1 MTQRPTGWRYLELS
15 YDAADRSDI
24 RLDGIPTTDG
34 ASITSL
40 MARLGH
46 DGWELVES
54 GPGKDPAP
62 GTGIRQVLW
71 FKQPYGIGRQ
81 PDASAAVA
89 PEPAATW
96 STVVLVAIGPSRI
109 DPHRR
114 AQLISAITELTGHS
128 GWRAARVVDKAPRVV
143 ADGLSP
149 AEADRIRGALE
160 ALGATVEV
168 S

>member
-34 ASITSL
+34 ATLGSL

-46 DGWELVES
+46 DGWELIES
-54 GPGKDPAP
+54 AP

-71 FKQPYGIGRQ
+71 FKQPNGVGGQ
-81 PDASAAVA
+81 PGAPEVVA
-89 PEPAATW
+89 PVADATR
-96 STVVLVAIGPSRI
+96 SRVVLVAIGPNRI
-109 DPHRR
+109 DPYRR
-114 AQLISAITELTGHS
+114 AQLISAITQLTGQS
-128 GWRAARVVDKAPRVV
+128 GWRAARIVDKAPRVV
-143 ADGLSP
+143 ADDLSP
-149 AEADRIRGALE
+149 AEADRIGAALE

>member
-34 ASITSL
+34 ATIGTL
-40 MARLGH
+40 MTRLGH
-46 DGWELVES
+46 DGWELVVS
-54 GPGKDPAP
+54 AP
-62 GTGIRQVLW
+62 GPGIRQVLW
-71 FKQPYGIGRQ
+71 FKQPHGIRAQ
-81 PDASAAVA
+81 RYAPESVAPVPDAVRSR
-89 PEPAATW
+89 
-96 STVVLVAIGPSRI
+96 VVLVTIGPSRI

-114 AQLISAITELTGHS
+114 AQLISAITELTGQS

-143 ADGLSP
+143 AADLSP
-149 AEADRIRGALE
+149 AEADRIRAALE

>member
-15 YDAADRSDI
+15 YDAADRSAI
-24 RLDGIPTTDG
+24 RLDGVPTTDG
-34 ASITSL
+34 ATIGTL

-46 DGWELVES
+46 DGWELIES
-54 GPGKDPAP
+54 AP

-71 FKQPYGIGRQ
+71 FKQPDGTAGQ
-81 PDASAAVA
+81 PDAPEADA
-89 PEPAATW
+89 PAPDVTP

-114 AQLISAITELTGHS
+114 AQLISAITELTGQS

-143 ADGLSP
+143 ADDLSP
-149 AEADRIRGALE
+149 VEADRIRAALE